1 MGLIGLAVV
10 LWTFSR
16 LDWAG
21 QRGVGVSQKKR
32 HWDESAQSPPR
43 ARPLGEGDRHG
54 MRGAGN
60 GLGVR
65 QIDDQVRVGLSWRPP
80 GLGYRTGFGFWRSF
94 LGTGFAIGDE
104 SSVTQERPTH
114 SYLPEIA
121 RLWRSSRR

>member
-65 QIDDQVRVGLSWRPP
+65 QIDDQVRVGAVLTPLPAWVIVQALASGAPSWD
-80 GLGYRTGFGFWRSF
+80 GFRH
-94 LGTGFAIGDE
+94 
-104 SSVTQERPTH
+104 R
-114 SYLPEIA
+114 
-121 RLWRSSRR
+121 

>member
-10 LWTFSR
+10 LWTLPRF
-16 LDWAG
+16 DWAG

-65 QIDDQVRVGLSWRPP
+65 QIDDQVRVGLCLAPSRPGFIAQALASGALSWD
-80 GLGYRTGFGFWRSF
+80 GFCHR
-94 LGTGFAIGDE
+94 
-104 SSVTQERPTH
+104 
-114 SYLPEIA
+114 
-121 RLWRSSRR
+121 